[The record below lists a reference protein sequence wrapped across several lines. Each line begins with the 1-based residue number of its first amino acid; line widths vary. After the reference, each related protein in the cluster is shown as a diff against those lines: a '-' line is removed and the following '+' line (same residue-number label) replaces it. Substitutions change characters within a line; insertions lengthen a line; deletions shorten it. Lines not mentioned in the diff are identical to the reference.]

1 MLSSIRGEDFDITY
15 LNPKVSDQVSFP
27 YNSSA
32 DLPQNRWGFLGNGF
46 TQLEVDDGDLAY
58 YLPQG
63 SA

>member
-1 MLSSIRGEDFDITY
+1 MFQLTV
-15 LNPKVSDQVSFP
+15 L
-27 YNSSA
+27 
-32 DLPQNRWGFLGNGF
+32 QNRWGFLGNGF